1 MTSMATRLRRALR
14 HAKVRFYALIARTS
28 IRMPTCRAQTTP
40 DAVPLPITSACA
52 KCGTSTKSGKSSCCS
67 PGGDWFGDCADE
79 VDENYGHTWAEGIKA
94 CRCKFH
100 KHHCRGENAS
110 VRLYAQI
117 LTHHSPTPVLS
128 DLSIE
133 TSISSPCSTCG
144 KVEGSGNSSC
154 CAPGGDW
161 FGDCGGEG
169 DIAANYSHTWS
180 EGIEVCIDS
189 HRVDAAQ
196 HQQSNEDDV
205 HMETIAMDTGFR
217 ASNLFAALA
226 YFSVFVILV

>member
-40 DAVPLPITSACA
+40 DAVPLPIASACA

-79 VDENYGHTWAEGIKA
+79 VDENHDHTWAEGIKA

-117 LTHHSPTPVLS
+117 LTHHSPTQYYRTCLSRHRSAVHVLS
-128 DLSIE
+128 AARSRVPATLVVVLLEAIGSEIVEVREISPPITVTRGQRASRCASTLMEWTLLSINKAMRMSY
-133 TSISSPCSTCG
+133 TWRPSRWTQGFVRATC
-144 KVEGSGNSSC
+144 
-154 CAPGGDW
+154 
-161 FGDCGGEG
+161 
-169 DIAANYSHTWS
+169 
-180 EGIEVCIDS
+180 
-189 HRVDAAQ
+189 
-196 HQQSNEDDV
+196 
-205 HMETIAMDTGFR
+205 
-217 ASNLFAALA
+217 
-226 YFSVFVILV
+226 